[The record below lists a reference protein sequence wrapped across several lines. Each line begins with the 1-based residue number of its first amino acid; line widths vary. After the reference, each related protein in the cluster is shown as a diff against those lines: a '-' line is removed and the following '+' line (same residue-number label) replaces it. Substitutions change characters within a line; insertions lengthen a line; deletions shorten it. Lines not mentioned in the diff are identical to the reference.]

1 MVKLSL
7 ILKQKLKSKL
17 IVLSVVFKF
26 IVTITISLEIN
37 ILLIDG
43 NSIFC

>member
-7 ILKQKLKSKL
+7 ILKEKLKSKL